1 MEPCPRLSAPPLGGA
16 AGPEAL
22 AGPGM
27 ARAEEGPGGSVALC
41 PSPGSQGRGCLLQLH
56 RPHRLQPN
64 PWRAPHLMG
73 VTIGPGQTGG
83 TAPHHTPHVPRPA
96 QGAVGTGR
104 GQRPHGGAGTHRLP
118 PPRSPAPPTAQP
130 LLSRAQGG
138 ACGPREKKVGAG
150 REGRRE
156 GGARALPPP
165 REMTRPAR
173 RGQLRLAP
181 DR

>member
-41 PSPGSQGRGCLLQLH
+41 PSPGSQGRGCLLQPH

-83 TAPHHTPHVPRPA
+83 TAPHHTPPVPRPA

-118 PPRSPAPPTAQP
+118 PPRSPAPPTAQRRC
-130 LLSRAQGG
+130 SA
-138 ACGPREKKVGAG
+138 GPREVHVGPGRKRWEQEG
-150 REGRRE
+150 REGAKGEQGLFHPR
-156 GGARALPPP
+156 AR
-165 REMTRPAR
+165 
-173 RGQLRLAP
+173 
-181 DR
+181 

>member
-83 TAPHHTPHVPRPA
+83 RPPITIPTSPGPHRELL
-96 QGAVGTGR
+96 GR
-104 GQRPHGGAGTHRLP
+104 GGDSGHTEGRAPTGCPLLVHLLCPQPSAAAQQGPGRCMWAPGEKGGSRKGGKARRGSKGSS
-118 PPRSPAPPTAQP
+118 SPARDDT
-130 LLSRAQGG
+130 
-138 ACGPREKKVGAG
+138 
-150 REGRRE
+150 
-156 GGARALPPP
+156 
-165 REMTRPAR
+165 PAR